1 MPGAAVRNEPVAAG
15 ESVELRLLGEVELR
29 TASQV
34 LDVGAPRSQAVL
46 AALAVDAG
54 RPVAIETLID
64 RVWDD
69 SPPTEVRNVLYS
81 HLSRIRRLLRQAAA
95 LSGGTPVR
103 VERRHAGYVLDI
115 DPDLVDLHRFR
126 RLVEQGADRQRCDA
140 TRVAALAE
148 ALGLWRGLPMAGLP
162 GKWAGQVRESWDR
175 RRLDAMVQWAQ
186 LELRLGHPAAVIATL
201 PDLAAEYPLIEPFE
215 TLLMQALYAAGRGAE
230 ALNRYATIRQRLA
243 DELGIDP
250 GPGLRVMHQAILHDE
265 LPPPDPVVATTRPQA
280 PVTTPKTVTTRL
292 QPAAPASAVTQ
303 HRRPPSRLTRRRV
316 ALAALVAALPITAIG
331 SVNLFQD
338 NDDPPSALPST
349 ESVRALFAAAREL
362 AQAGRVKD
370 AFEITVDAVQL
381 YDELIKQNPDRY
393 APSLAP
399 AIMQTLGHVGVD
411 FSVAESAL
419 RDWLAN
425 PVYTPYPAISQQLL
439 LQGWRLT
446 QPVYLDVIV
455 WNYEHSPGMTSPRY
469 VAEVRTDVLRA
480 AVLTASNVRY
490 GTQVTD
496 FAQLLKR

>member
-1 MPGAAVRNEPVAAG
+1 MPGAAVRNEPVSAG
-15 ESVELRLLGEVELR
+15 ESVELRLLGEVELW

-34 LDVGAPRSQAVL
+34 LDVGASRPQAVL

-69 SPPTEVRNVLYS
+69 SPPVEVRNVLYS

-103 VERRHAGYVLDI
+103 VERRHAGYVLAI

-175 RRLDAMVQWAQ
+175 RRLDAVVQWAR
-186 LELRLGHPAAVIATL
+186 LELRLGRPAAVIATL

-230 ALNRYATIRQRLA
+230 ALDRYATIRQRLA
-243 DELGIDP
+243 DELGTDP
-250 GPGLRVMHQAILHDE
+250 GPGLRAMHQAILHDE
-265 LPPPDPVVATTRPQA
+265 LPPPDPMVAPTRSQA
-280 PVTTPKTVTTRL
+280 SVATPKTVTTRL
-292 QPAAPASAVTQ
+292 QPSVSAVSQ
-303 HRRPPSRLTRRRV
+303 HRRAPSRLTRRRV
-316 ALAALVAALPITAIG
+316 VLAALVAALPITAIG

-362 AQAGRVKD
+362 AQAGRLKD

-381 YDELIKQNPDRY
+381 YDELIKQNPDRH
-393 APSLAP
+393 APPLAP

-425 PVYTPYPAISQQLL
+425 PVYTPYAAISQQLL
-439 LQGWRLT
+439 LQGWRLR

-455 WNYEHSPGMTSPRY
+455 WNYEQSPGMTSPRD
-469 VAEVRTDVLRA
+469 VVEVRTDVLRA
-480 AVLTASNVRY
+480 AVLAASNVRY

-496 FAQLLKR
+496 FARLLKR

>member
-1 MPGAAVRNEPVAAG
+1 MPGTTVRNEPVSAG

-29 TASQV
+29 TGSRV
-34 LDVGAPRSQAVL
+34 LYVGAPRPQAVL

-54 RPVAIETLID
+54 RPVAIEKLID

-69 SPPTEVRNVLYS
+69 SPPIEVRSVLYS

-175 RRLDAMVQWAQ
+175 RRLDAVVQWAQ
-186 LELRLGHPAAVIATL
+186 LEVRLGHPAAVIATL

-215 TLLMQALYAAGRGAE
+215 TLLMQALYQAGRGAE
-230 ALNRYATIRQRLA
+230 ALDRYATIRQRLA
-243 DELGIDP
+243 DELGTDP
-250 GPGLRVMHQAILHDE
+250 GPELRAMHQAILHDE
-265 LPPPDPVVATTRPQA
+265 LPPPDPVVA
-280 PVTTPKTVTTRL
+280 TTRL

-316 ALAALVAALPITAIG
+316 VLAALVAALPITAIG

-362 AQAGRVKD
+362 AQAGRLKD

-381 YDELIKQNPDRY
+381 YDELIKQNPDRH

-399 AIMQTLGHVGVD
+399 AIMQALGHVGVD
-411 FSVAESAL
+411 FSVPESAL

-455 WNYEHSPGMTSPRY
+455 WNYEQSPGMTSPRD

-480 AVLTASNVRY
+480 AVLAASNVRY